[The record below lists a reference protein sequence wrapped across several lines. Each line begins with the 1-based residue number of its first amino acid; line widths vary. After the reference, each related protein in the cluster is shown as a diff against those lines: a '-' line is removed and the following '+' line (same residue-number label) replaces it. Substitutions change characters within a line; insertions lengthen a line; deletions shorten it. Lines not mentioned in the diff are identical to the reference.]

1 MIKPDRAMGI
11 ARAVLAGGARG
22 VELRELAEWVI
33 ERLEQLRAEA
43 DEADRLR
50 EGIERLVELLEPDT
64 DIHRCHWLAA
74 YDAVSDIHGR
84 LCELLN
90 ADGPHVCPGCYAV
103 APERCAPGC
112 IDAEMEEERRHAEE
126 SGDYDEGEEED
137 DG

>member
-1 MIKPDRAMGI
+1 MTTPDRAMEI

-64 DIHRCHWLAA
+64 DIRRCHWLVA
-74 YDAVSDIHGR
+74 YDAVSDIVGR

-90 ADGPHVCPGCYAV
+90 AEGPHVCPGCHAV

-112 IDAEMEEERRHAEE
+112 IDAEIEEERRHAED
-126 SGDYDEGEEED
+126 SGDYDEREEED

>member
-1 MIKPDRAMGI
+1 MEI

-33 ERLEQLRAEA
+33 EQLEPIRAKA

-50 EGIERLVELLEPDT
+50 DGIERLVELLEPDT
-64 DIHRCHWLAA
+64 DIRRCHWFEA
-74 YDAVSDIHGR
+74 YDAVSDIVGR

-90 ADGPHVCPGCYAV
+90 ADAPHVCPGCHAV

-112 IDAEMEEERRHAEE
+112 IDAEMEEERRHAED
-126 SGDYDEGEEED
+126 SGDYDHEREEEH